1 MMRAYSGFP
10 GSASQS
16 DAFSDTARTLTS
28 TSWSLGAGVS
38 TSISRSTLGGPYRV
52 RTLAF
57 MAFSSGTCVPRAVPD
72 GPLDLGHTDA
82 NGAETNPGPAL
93 TIIEDRGSRSQRAGQ
108 LAMRMGKVID
118 GQSDHRPVQQRRRAR
133 KGPTTPSDLATRP
146 TTAARTRLNRSE

>member
-1 MMRAYSGFP
+1 MMRAYSGLP

-57 MAFSSGTCVPRAVPD
+57 MAFSSGHLRTPAVPD
-72 GPLDLGHTDA
+72 GPLDLGHT
-82 NGAETNPGPAL
+82 EC
-93 TIIEDRGSRSQRAGQ
+93 
-108 LAMRMGKVID
+108 
-118 GQSDHRPVQQRRRAR
+118 
-133 KGPTTPSDLATRP
+133 
-146 TTAARTRLNRSE
+146 